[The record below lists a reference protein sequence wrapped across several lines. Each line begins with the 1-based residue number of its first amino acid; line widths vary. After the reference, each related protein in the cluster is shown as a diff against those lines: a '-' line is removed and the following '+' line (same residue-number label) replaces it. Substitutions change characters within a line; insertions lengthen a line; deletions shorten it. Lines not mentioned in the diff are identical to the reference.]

1 MRRMQRDARMK
12 AMQEFIGI
20 RKQPSQPF
28 DAMEYVRS
36 LRRSDRLDLINDDRS
51 RPDMSHSTND

>member
-1 MRRMQRDARMK
+1 MK